1 MSEEEDKIM
10 ANLDEMSKIYYD
22 IWEYGQDHEPK
33 SGYSFDD
40 GVSME
45 EKAFVLTEKKR
56 LIVKFERLLD
66 RHEIFMKQ

>member
-1 MSEEEDKIM
+1 MSEEDDKRE
-10 ANLDEMSKIYYD
+10 ANLDEMTKIYYD
-22 IWEYGQDHEPK
+22 IWEYDQDHEPK

-56 LIVKFERLLD
+56 LIVKFERLLNKMN
-66 RHEIFMKQ
+66 E

>member
-1 MSEEEDKIM
+1 MSKEDDKRE

-40 GVSME
+40 GASLE
-45 EKAFVLTEKKR
+45 EKVFVLAEKKK
-56 LIVKFERLLD
+56 LIVKFEELLD